1 MDCQIKA
8 TCTGE
13 TSYAVCTKYES
24 TVNGDSKLKNIECKS
39 IEETIGEG
47 FGILGKALAA
57 GQKKESEAI
66 GTFSAENFKNLG
78 SAVASSTSSKR
89 NIATLE
95 NALTNYVK

>member
-39 IEETIGEG
+39 IEETTEDIYE
-47 FGILGKALAA
+47 
-57 GQKKESEAI
+57 Q
-66 GTFSAENFKNLG
+66 
-78 SAVASSTSSKR
+78 
-89 NIATLE
+89 LE
-95 NALTNYVK
+95 NTSTDLLGDVWIDHPLTTDAILIIQHIV

>member
-39 IEETIGEG
+39 IEETTEDM
-47 FGILGKALAA
+47 
-57 GQKKESEAI
+57 
-66 GTFSAENFKNLG
+66 
-78 SAVASSTSSKR
+78 
-89 NIATLE
+89 
-95 NALTNYVK
+95 Y